1 MAPLAYALTK
11 GRVGH
16 AAYLRGLSLS
26 AVAREGCLSF
36 ATVLRANQG
45 RPIQHETMARLT
57 RVFAAHEIVIA
68 DPERA
73 DAFGPEAVTA

>member
-1 MAPLAYALTK
+1 MAPLAYPLAA

-36 ATVLRANQG
+36 TTVLRANQG
-45 RPIQHETMARLT
+45 RPIQSETMARLT
-57 RVFAAHEIVIA
+57 RVFRAHEIVVA
-68 DPERA
+68 DPKRA
-73 DAFGPEAVTA
+73 DAFGSEAVTA